1 MSMRV
6 LASPE
11 AIEKAEVMRRV
22 VETGLV
28 EQLGTL
34 NSAAGRL
41 SDPNVWDGPHAVQFR
56 DVWGQIAPRLEQAR
70 VDLADLRTRINA
82 ICGDILVAGGSGR

>member
-11 AIEKAEVMRRV
+11 AMEKAEVMRRV
-22 VETGLV
+22 VEQGLV

-34 NSAAGRL
+34 NQAAGRL

-56 DVWGQIAPRLEQAR
+56 GIWGDLAPRREQAR
-70 VDLADLRTRINA
+70 VDLADLRTRIQS
-82 ICGDILVAGGSGR
+82 ITGEILLAGGAGR

>member
-1 MSMRV
+1 MSLRV

-22 VETGLV
+22 VEQGLV
-28 EQLGTL
+28 EQLAML
-34 NSAAGRL
+34 NQAAGRL

-56 DVWGQIAPRLEQAR
+56 GVWADAAPRLEQAR
-70 VDLADLRTRINA
+70 VDLADLRTRIDA
-82 ICGDILVAGGSGR
+82 ICGDILLAGGSGR